1 MHPTCVLSG
10 SEKELLFSLVDA
22 PLNRVSLAGVIVYD
36 DIYIAFDN

>member
-10 SEKELLFSLVDA
+10 SERELLFSLVDA
-22 PLNRVSLAGVIVYD
+22 PLRVSLAGVIVYD